1 MSVPVPISDLVLRFR
16 NNIDSYKNPAYNET
30 QVRREFIDPF
40 FEALGWDVTNKR
52 NYAEAYKEVIHE
64 YSQKTKDT
72 VEAPDYLFRIG
83 GIRKFFVEAK
93 KPSINLKDDPHP
105 AFQLRR
111 YAWSAKLSLSIL
123 TDFEEFIVYDCR
135 IKPKLNDKPSVGRI
149 FYCQF
154 DEYEEK
160 WNEIESIF
168 ARDAVL
174 TGSFD
179 KFADSKRNKKGT
191 AEVDDEFLSEIENWR
206 DVLAKNIALRNPELT
221 NRELNFAV
229 QKTIDRIIFL
239 RICEDRGIEDYGQL
253 MTLLNGANIYSR
265 LKQIYTRADEKYN
278 SGLFY
283 FDKEKG
289 RSDYPDTL
297 TPSLIIDDKSLKEII
312 KNLYYPESP
321 YEFSVLPAD
330 ILGHVYEQ
338 FLGKVIRLTP
348 GHRAIVEEKPEV
360 KKAGGVYYTP
370 TYIVDYIVKNTLG
383 TKLDE
388 IEKKYNTLKSRI
400 DNVSK
405 LRILDP
411 ACGSGSFLLGAY
423 QYLIDWHLRQYA
435 ESGNRG
441 TLKGNPVYE
450 AGNKDWRLST
460 SEKKRILLNNIYG
473 VDIDSQAVEVTKL
486 SLLLKVLEGE
496 SDETLTTQTRMF
508 RERALPDLS
517 NNIKCGNSLIGPD
530 FYDQM
535 EMNFLDDEEKYRINV
550 FDWNSEFKEIMDNG
564 GFDVVIGNPPWV
576 DIKGMNP
583 IEVDYYFKIYSSTE
597 NRMNIYATFIETGL
611 GKLKSN
617 GLLGFIIPNSILFQS
632 SFTKLRQM
640 ILSKFGIKSIV
651 RMPDNTFKN
660 VKAESVVLIIASENN
675 NDTKCLLYNRT
686 DKIKHISDDNAV
698 EIKEMETSNWLNH
711 PFSIFDIFSNLEITS
726 ILNKIESNKS
736 KLTDLF
742 DFSLGITPYDKYK
755 GHTHKQITERVFHSF
770 EKNDDTFKSLLAGS
784 NISRYSVCWD
794 KQEYISYGS
803 WLGAAREKRFFSGER
818 ILIRQIVSG
827 NPPRIYAGYSDQELY
842 NTQSIFN
849 LVKKESIQVGVK
861 YFLGI
866 INSKLMNFYHS
877 YKYLDMSKNLFQ
889 KILIQNCK
897 NFPIVLC
904 SSDNLKEKEK
914 NEMLIHLVDNMIEF
928 NKKLNKINTPQEKQN
943 LQRQIEATDRQIDK
957 LVYELYGLTEEEI
970 KIVESS

>member
-40 FEALGWDVTNKR
+40 FEALGWDVSNKR

-111 YAWSAKLSLSIL
+111 YAWSAKLPLSIL

-135 IKPKLNDKPSVGRI
+135 IKPKLSDKPSVGRI
-149 FYCQF
+149 FYCKF

-160 WNEIESIF
+160 WSEIESVF
-168 ARDAVL
+168 GRDAVL

-206 DVLAKNIALRNPELT
+206 DILAKNIALRNPELT

-253 MTLLNGANIYSR
+253 MNLLNGANIYAR

-297 TPSLIIDDKSLKEII
+297 TPNLIIDDKSLKEII

-338 FLGKVIRLTP
+338 FLGKVIRLTA

-370 TYIVDYIVKNTLG
+370 TYIVDYILKNTLG
-383 TKLDE
+383 TKLEE
-388 IEKKYNTLKSRI
+388 IEQKYNTLKSRI
-400 DNVSK
+400 DNAAK

-435 ESGNRG
+435 ESSNPA

-460 SEKKRILLNNIYG
+460 SEKKRILLKNIYG
-473 VDIDSQAVEVTKL
+473 VDIDNQAVEVTKL

-550 FDWNSEFKEIMDNG
+550 FDWNNEFKEIMDNG
-564 GFDVVIGNPPWV
+564 GFDVVIGNPPWIFTKYV
-576 DIKGMNP
+576 DWGEPTKNYIQSTYLNIRNTLGASLARQSGKINLFAIFLLQAMN
-583 IEVDYYFKIYSSTE
+583 
-597 NRMNIYATFIETGL
+597 L
-611 GKLKSN
+611 LKERGIFSN
-617 GLLGFIIPNSILFQS
+617 IIPNTILR
-632 SFTKLRQM
+632 TTVYDVIRYK
-640 ILSKFGIKSIV
+640 ILSNFKILGIVDLKAGVFKRVTASTIIMIIQKSNFNEEHYISVIDNKNSGIV
-651 RMPDNTFKN
+651 QKEPTNKVNQTSCLKNTSF
-660 VKAESVVLIIASENN
+660 VI
-675 NDTKCLLYNRT
+675 
-686 DKIKHISDDNAV
+686 
-698 EIKEMETSNWLNH
+698 
-711 PFSIFDIFSNLEITS
+711 DIFSNYEIKTLISKIDSVS
-726 ILNKIESNKS
+726 IPFGLVAEVYNGIATYKDKSGIVIKRLNEFS
-736 KLTDLF
+736 KPILF
-742 DFSLGITPYDKYK
+742 GKDINRY
-755 GHTHKQITERVFHSF
+755 SF
-770 EKNDDTFKSLLAGS
+770 EWAGKYVQYIREELQRPRDENIFLAKEKLIMQRIGGILITAYDDSQFYTFNSVNNILLKNDKELNLKYLLA
-784 NISRYSVCWD
+784 
-794 KQEYISYGS
+794 
-803 WLGAAREKRFFSGER
+803 L
-818 ILIRQIVSG
+818 L
-827 NPPRIYAGYSDQELY
+827 
-842 NTQSIFN
+842 
-849 LVKKESIQVGVK
+849 
-861 YFLGI
+861 
-866 INSKLMNFYHS
+866 NSKLLRFYYITRFTNKS
-877 YKYLDMSKNLFQ
+877 GLTVNISKTFLDELPIKNIDLNTS
-889 KILIQNCK
+889 IE
-897 NFPIVLC
+897 
-904 SSDNLKEKEK
+904 LKEY
-914 NEMLIHLVDNMIEF
+914 NDILRLVDRMLLLKN
-928 NKKLNKINTPQEKQN
+928 KLNKSGSTPQEKQN
-943 LQRQIEATDRQIDK
+943 IQRQIEATDRQIDK